1 MSMERLGM
9 RYRSFDLC
17 ILNFKLVLV
26 VSKSFLLLG
35 DVVLKFLR
43 GTFCDQFLHDGHK
56 ETRRVEFER
65 FTVFGSALRIG
76 DEIVLSLGVVANQV
90 VDVIVLEF
98 ERGHRGFEGLELLW
112 LGRHLNNAEQ
122 ADLRQDGRHPEQR
135 FCVQVHTYLTELQ
148 SSETLTVLLV
158 LLLVFFYHFLC
169 LFGLVVDFA
178 H

>member
-1 MSMERLGM
+1 MGN
-9 RYRSFDLC
+9 RSFDLC
-17 ILNFKLVLV
+17 VLNFKLVLV
-26 VSKSFLLLG
+26 VSESFLLPG

-43 GTFCDQFLHDGHK
+43 GTFCDQFLHDGHE
-56 ETRRVEFER
+56 ETRRVEFQR
-65 FTVFGSALRIG
+65 FTVFGSALCIG

-112 LGRHLNNAEQ
+112 LGCHLNNAEQ

-135 FCVQVHTYLTELQ
+135 FCVQVHTDLTELQ
-148 SSETLTVLLV
+148 SGETLTVLLG
-158 LLLVFFYHFLC
+158 LLLVFFYLFLC

>member
-26 VSKSFLLLG
+26 VSESFLLPG
-35 DVVLKFLR
+35 DVILQFLR
-43 GTFCDQFLHDGHK
+43 GTFSDQFLHDGH
-56 ETRRVEFER
+56 EEARRVEFKR

-76 DEIVLSLGVVANQV
+76 DEVVLSLGVVANQV

-98 ERGHRGFEGLELLW
+98 ERGHRGFEGLELVW
-112 LGRHLNNAEQ
+112 LGCHLNNAEQ

-135 FCVQVHTYLTELQ
+135 FCV
-148 SSETLTVLLV
+148 
-158 LLLVFFYHFLC
+158 
-169 LFGLVVDFA
+169 
-178 H
+178 